1 VSGSERLL
9 MANPVPV
16 TVAWET
22 VTLPDPELVRTKG
35 SEAVELGTTL
45 PKAALVGLTLSSGG
59 APVPESETS
68 CGLPVALS
76 ETLSEAARFPAAEG
90 VKVTVRVQ
98 LAPAATELPQVL
110 V

>member
-1 VSGSERLL
+1 

-16 TVAWET
+16 TVAWEI
-22 VTLPDPELVRTKG
+22 VTLPVPVLVRTNG
-35 SEAVELGTTL
+35 NESVELGTTL
-45 PKAALVGLTLSSGG
+45 PKLTLVGLTLSSSDI
-59 APVPESETS
+59 PVPESATT

-76 ETLSEAARFPAAEG
+76 EMLSEAARLPAAEG

-110 V
+110 I